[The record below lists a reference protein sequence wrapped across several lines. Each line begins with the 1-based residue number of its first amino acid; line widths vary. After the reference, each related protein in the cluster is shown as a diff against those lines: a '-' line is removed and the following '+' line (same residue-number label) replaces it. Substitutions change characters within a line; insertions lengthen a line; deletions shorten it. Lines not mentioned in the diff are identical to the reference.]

1 MTTNQSPSGQA
12 ADRCVWIELTGP
24 LQRAVGED
32 EVRLDWP
39 GEASLGELL
48 KSLLSSHPDARDLLG
63 DAQSLELPDAA
74 VPAGLLVIRGAIVL
88 PPTLDTPIAPG
99 DRLTLMPLISG
110 G

>member
-1 MTTNQSPSGQA
+1 MTMNQPAAGQA

-39 GEASLGELL
+39 SEDSLGEVL
-48 KSLLSSHPDARDLLG
+48 KALLSSHPEAGDLLG
-63 DAQSLELPDAA
+63 DARSLELPDAG
-74 VPAGLLVIRGAIVL
+74 VPPGLLVIRGAIVL
-88 PPTLDTPIAPG
+88 PPTLDTLIAPG

>member
-1 MTTNQSPSGQA
+1 MNQPASGQA
-12 ADRCVWIELTGP
+12 ADLCVWIELTGP

-39 GEASLGELL
+39 SEDSLGQLL
-48 KSLLSSHPDARDLLG
+48 KTLLSSHPEAGDLLG
-63 DAQSLELPDAA
+63 DPQLLELPGAG
-74 VPAGLLVIRGAIVL
+74 VPPGLLVIRGAIVL

-99 DRLTLMPLISG
+99 ERLTLMPLISG

>member
-1 MTTNQSPSGQA
+1 MTMNPSPSGEA
-12 ADRCVWIELTGP
+12 ADPSVWIELTGP

-39 GEASLGELL
+39 NEASLGELL
-48 KSLLSSHPDARDLLG
+48 KSLLSSHPEAADLLG
-63 DAQSLELPDAA
+63 DPQTLELPDAA
-74 VPAGLLVIRGAIVL
+74 VPSGLLVIRGAIVL
-88 PPTLDTPIAPG
+88 PPTLETPIAPG